1 MYKRVANWLLSLVL
15 ACLAISVSTAQT
27 TISGQLLTEQKEPL
41 PGALVELQSPTNP
54 ELTAV
59 TTTDEVG
66 RFSLPV
72 RWPGDSLVLSARA
85 LGFSEQVRRLTNRS
99 QSVRL
104 ALAVSLTPLKEVTIK
119 APPIRREGDTLS
131 YRVSAFT
138 EPKDRVIADVLR
150 KLPGIEVE
158 ADGRILYEGRPI
170 QKFYINGA
178 DLLENRY
185 NLASNNLPADA
196 VRDVQVLK
204 RHQPV
209 KALQG
214 VQATEQASLNL
225 ELKKK
230 VTATGQARLGAGGTP
245 ALWNANVSP
254 MLFTPR
260 QQLLDSYQTNNTG
273 QDVAAELKPLGLG
286 DFQQLREPG
295 GIKPDLT
302 GIQGLGAPPLD
313 ASRYLFNRAH
323 LLSAN
328 HLLPFSKEAQLR
340 INASFLHD
348 RQTYTGSTRTRFTLP
363 DSPPVTLL
371 EAKDNTHYINQLT
384 TDFAYVRN
392 VQRYYLKNT
401 LSAAGSWEAQD
412 GRLTRNGPTETAT
425 VTQRATNPYYTLSNR
440 LGLVRPAG
448 GQRVVQVNSVIT
460 LAATPQQLSVSP
472 GPLPGVLTGGLA
484 SYDQARQQARA
495 ESFYTANSV
504 AYITGRQHWHYT
516 YSAGFS
522 LQTQRLSSE
531 LTPLLAGSAPGV
543 ADTLRNRLRAVQ
555 GRYYAQAGID
565 YKTDRWHLELEA
577 PLSYRTFSATDGPL
591 EARQQRRYLAP
602 EPRLSGRYELSGL
615 WHATAGAGFRNE
627 LAGPEQLAYGYVLRD
642 YRTLERNTAPLTQT
656 RSWSLNGGL
665 VYENPLTAWFY
676 RASYSFSTS
685 ARNQLASTR
694 VRPDGTLTTVA
705 VAEFNRGQN
714 QSVALNASKFISGWK
729 LSLGLQLSGS
739 FSRQPLLLNQTLTT
753 ARNQTGTARLRANLN
768 PFDWGGL
775 EYSAALTA
783 LRGRVGPA
791 SYAPAT
797 TLQEQRLALAWYP
810 ADHHSVQ
817 LAADYYRNAG
827 LGRAVGSTFVDATYR
842 YTLPTARKIDVELK
856 AVNLLNTRR
865 YQTSFLND
873 FVLVQNEYELRPR
886 QALVSVRASF

>member
-1 MYKRVANWLLSLVL
+1 M
-15 ACLAISVSTAQT
+15 
-27 TISGQLLTEQKEPL
+27 
-41 PGALVELQSPTNP
+41 
-54 ELTAV
+54 
-59 TTTDEVG
+59 
-66 RFSLPV
+66 
-72 RWPGDSLVLSARA
+72 LSARA
-85 LGFSEQVRRLTNRS
+85 LGFSEQVRRLANRS

-104 ALAVSLTPLKEVTIK
+104 TLAVSLTPLKEVTIK
-119 APPIRREGDTLS
+119 SPPIRREGDTLS

-138 EPKDRVIADVLR
+138 DKKDRVIADVLR
-150 KLPGIEVE
+150 KLPGVEVE

-185 NLASNNLPADA
+185 NLASSNLPADA

-209 KALQG
+209 KALRG
-214 VQATEQASLNL
+214 VQPTEQASLNL

-245 ALWNANVSP
+245 ALWNANLTP

-260 QQLLDSYQTNNTG
+260 QQLIDSYQTNNTG

-286 DFQQLREPG
+286 DFQRLQEPAT
-295 GIKPDLT
+295 KPELT
-302 GIQGLGAPPLD
+302 GIQGLGAPPL
-313 ASRYLFNRAH
+313 AAGRYLFNRAH

-348 RQTYTGSTRTRFTLP
+348 RQTYTGRTRTRFTLP
-363 DSPPVTLL
+363 DAPAVTLL
-371 EAKDNTHYINQLT
+371 EEKNNTLYINQLT
-384 TDFAYVRN
+384 TDLAYVRN
-392 VQRYYLKNT
+392 VKRYYLKNT

-412 GRLTRNGPTETAT
+412 GRIQRNSVPEQP
-425 VTQRATNPYYTLSNR
+425 VVQRATNPAYSLTNR

-448 GQRVVQVNSVIT
+448 GQRVVQVNSVLT

-472 GPLPGVLTGGLA
+472 GPLPALLGRGGLG

-522 LQTQRLSSE
+522 LQTQGLRSE
-531 LTPLLAGSAPGV
+531 LTPLPVGPAPEG
-543 ADTLRNRLRAVQ
+543 ADTLRNRLRAAQ
-555 GRYYAQAGID
+555 GRYYVQAGID

-577 PLSYRTFSATDGPL
+577 PLSYRTFSATDTPL
-591 EARQQRRYLAP
+591 GARQQRRYLTP
-602 EPRLSGRYELSGL
+602 EPQLSGRYELSGL

-627 LAGPEQLAYGYVLRD
+627 LGNVQQLYYGYLLRD
-642 YRTLERNTAPLTQT
+642 YRTLQRNAAPLTQT
-656 RSWSLNGGL
+656 RTWSANGGL

-676 RASYSFSTS
+676 RASYSFSTA

-714 QSVALNASKFISGWK
+714 QSVNLNASKFVSDWK
-729 LSLGLQLSGS
+729 LSLGLQLNGS

-753 ARNQTGTARLRANLN
+753 ARNQTGTARLKANLN

-783 LRGRVGPA
+783 LRSRVGA
-791 SYAPAT
+791 DSYSPAT

-810 ADHHSVQ
+810 AERHTVQ
-817 LAADYYRNAG
+817 LSADYYRNAG
-827 LGRAVGSTFVDATYR
+827 LGRAVSSTFVDATYR
-842 YTLPTARKIDVELK
+842 YTLPTARKIDVEFK
-856 AVNLLNTRR
+856 AINLLDTRR
-865 YQTSFLND
+865 YQTAFLNG

-886 QALVSVRASF
+886 QALVSVRMSF

>member
-1 MYKRVANWLLSLVL
+1 MFKRCHLILLSILLPVYTVL
-15 ACLAISVSTAQT
+15 AQT
-27 TISGQLLTEQKEPL
+27 TLTGQLLTEQKQAL
-41 PGALVELQSPTNP
+41 PGALVELQSPSNS

-59 TTTDEVG
+59 TTTDETG
-66 RFSLPV
+66 RFTLQV
-72 RWPGDSLVLSARA
+72 RWAGDSLVLSARA
-85 LGFSEQVRRLTNRS
+85 LGFSEQVRRLANRS
-99 QSVRL
+99 QSLRL
-104 ALAVSLTPLKEVTIK
+104 TLAVSLTPLKEVTIK

-138 EPKDRVIADVLR
+138 DKKDRVIADVLR
-150 KLPGIEVE
+150 KLPGVEVE

-178 DLLENRY
+178 DLLESRY
-185 NLASNNLPADA
+185 NLASSNLPADA
-196 VRDVQVLK
+196 VQDVQVFK

-209 KALQG
+209 KALRG
-214 VQATEQASLNL
+214 VQPTEQASLNL
-225 ELKKK
+225 QLKNK
-230 VTATGQARLGAGGTP
+230 VTATGQGRLGAGGTP
-245 ALWNANVSP
+245 ALWNANLTP

-286 DFQQLREPG
+286 DFQRLREPG
-295 GIKPDLT
+295 GFKPDLT
-302 GIQGLGAPPLD
+302 GIQGLGAPPL
-313 ASRYLFNRAH
+313 ATSRYLFNRAH

-363 DSPPVTLL
+363 DGPPVTLL
-371 EAKDNTHYINQLT
+371 ETKDNTRYINQFT
-384 TDFAYVRN
+384 TDLAYVRN

-412 GRLTRNGPTETAT
+412 GLLARNGPAETAT

-448 GQRVVQVNSVIT
+448 GQRVVQVNSVLT

-472 GPLPGVLTGGLA
+472 GPLPALLAPGGLA

-531 LTPLLAGSAPGV
+531 LTPLLAGPAPAG
-543 ADTLRNRLRAVQ
+543 ADTLRNRLRATQ

-577 PLSYRTFSATDGPL
+577 PLSYRTFSATDAPL
-591 EARQQRRYLAP
+591 GARQQRRYLTP

-627 LAGPEQLAYGYVLRD
+627 LAGPEQLAYGYLLRD
-642 YRTLERNTAPLTQT
+642 YRTLERNAAPLTQT

-685 ARNQLASTR
+685 ARNQLAQTR
-694 VRPDGTLTTVA
+694 VRPDGTQTTVA
-705 VAEFNRGQN
+705 VADFNRGQN
-714 QSVALNASKFISGWK
+714 QSVSASASKFVSDWK
-729 LSLGLQLSGS
+729 LSLGLQLNAGL
-739 FSRQPLLLNQTLTT
+739 SRQPLLLNGQLTT
-753 ARNQTGTARLRANLN
+753 ARNQNGTAVLKANLSA
-768 PFDWGGL
+768 FDWGNL
-775 EYSAALTA
+775 EYTGTLTA
-783 LRGRVGPA
+783 LRGRVGPEA
-791 SYAPAT
+791 DGYGPGTS
-797 TLQEQRLALAWYP
+797 QQQQHLALSWYP
-810 ADHHSVQ
+810 AERHLLQ
-817 LAADYYRNAG
+817 LATDYYRSQG
-827 LGRAVGSTFVDATYR
+827 LGPAVQNVFADATYR
-842 YTLPTARKIDVELK
+842 HTLPTARKIDVELK
-856 AVNLLNTRR
+856 ATNLLDTRR
-865 YQTSFLND
+865 YQTTYFSSFI
-873 FVLVQNEYELRPR
+873 LVQNDYRLRPR

>member
-1 MYKRVANWLLSLVL
+1 MRTDYLLSLIL
-15 ACLAISVSTAQT
+15 ITLLWCPAIAQT
-27 TISGQLLTEQKEPL
+27 TLTGQLLTEQKEPL
-41 PGALVELQSPTNP
+41 PGALLELQSPSHP
-54 ELTAV
+54 EATAV
-59 TTTDEVG
+59 TTTDEAG
-66 RFSLPV
+66 RFTIQVS
-72 RWPGDSLVLSARA
+72 WTGDSLVLSARA
-85 LGFSEQVRRLTNRS
+85 LGFSEQVRRLANRS
-99 QSVRL
+99 QAVRL
-104 ALAVSLTPLKEVTIK
+104 ALAVNPTPLKEVTVK
-119 APPIRREGDTLS
+119 APPTRREGDTLS

-138 EPKDRVIADVLR
+138 DKKDRVIADVLR
-150 KLPGIEVE
+150 KLPGVEVE

-185 NLASNNLPADA
+185 NLASSNLPADA
-196 VRDVQVLK
+196 VQDVQVLK

-209 KALQG
+209 KALRG
-214 VQATEQASLNL
+214 VQPTEQASLNL

-230 VTATGQARLGAGGTP
+230 VTATGQGRLGAGGSPT
-245 ALWNANVSP
+245 LWNANLTP

-286 DFQQLREPG
+286 DFQRLREPG
-295 GIKPDLT
+295 AVKPDLT
-302 GIQGLGAPPLD
+302 GIQGLGAPPLA

-340 INASFLHD
+340 VNTSFLHD
-348 RQTYTGSTRTRFTLP
+348 RQTYTGSTRTTFTLP
-363 DSPPVTLL
+363 DGPPVTLL
-371 EAKDNTHYINQLT
+371 EAKDNTRYINQLT
-384 TDFAYVRN
+384 TDLAYVRN

-412 GRLTRNGPTETAT
+412 GLLTRNGPTEAAT

-448 GQRVVQVNSVIT
+448 GQRVVQVNSVVT

-472 GPLPGVLTGGLA
+472 GPLPALLAPGGLA
-484 SYDQARQQARA
+484 YDQARQQARA

-522 LQTQRLSSE
+522 LQTQRLRSKLMPLPAGPGSE
-531 LTPLLAGSAPGV
+531 V
-543 ADTLRNRLRAVQ
+543 ADTLRNHLRATQ
-555 GRYYAQAGID
+555 GRYYAQATID

-591 EARQQRRYLAP
+591 GASQQRRYFAP

-642 YRTLERNTAPLTQT
+642 YRTLERNAAPLTQT

-685 ARNQLASTR
+685 ARNQLAQTL
-694 VRPDGTLTTVA
+694 VRPDGSQTTVA
-705 VAEFNRGQN
+705 VAESNRGQN
-714 QSVALNASKFISGWK
+714 QSVSASASKFISEWK
-729 LSLGLQLSGS
+729 LSLGLQLNAGL
-739 FSRQPLLLNQTLTT
+739 SRQPLLLNGQLTT
-753 ARNQTGTARLRANLN
+753 ARNQNGTAVFKANLSA
-768 PFDWGGL
+768 FDWGNL
-775 EYSAALTA
+775 EYSATLTA
-783 LRGRVGPA
+783 LRGRLGPA
-791 SYAPAT
+791 DGYGPST
-797 TLQEQRLALAWYP
+797 TQQQQHLALSWYP
-810 ADHHSVQ
+810 AERHLLQ
-817 LAADYYRNAG
+817 LATDYYRSQGVG
-827 LGRAVGSTFVDATYR
+827 LAVQNVFADATYR

-856 AVNLLNTRR
+856 ATNLFDARR
-865 YQTSFLND
+865 YQTTYFSGFI
-873 FVLVQNEYELRPR
+873 LVQNDYRLRPR